1 MYKSVQERQSVY
13 TKLDDSINRMVH
25 AEDKLYID
33 FYKMLKKATQWWSN
47 AISIPVTENLDSTLG
62 EIEMAYHQIKKNQGK
77 E

>member
-1 MYKSVQERQSVY
+1 
-13 TKLDDSINRMVH
+13 MVH